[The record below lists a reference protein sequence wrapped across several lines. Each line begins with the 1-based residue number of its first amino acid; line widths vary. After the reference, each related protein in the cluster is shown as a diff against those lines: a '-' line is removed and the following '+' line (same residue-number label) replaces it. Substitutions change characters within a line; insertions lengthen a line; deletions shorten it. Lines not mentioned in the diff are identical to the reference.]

1 MIKIT
6 KRKIKEL
13 TCAAMID
20 ENKRMQSERNKKHR
34 EKFEGERESRKGTN
48 FWKVGITDVAPTK
61 NVSFFSL
68 SGEVR

>member
-1 MIKIT
+1 
-6 KRKIKEL
+6 
-13 TCAAMID
+13 MID

>member
-1 MIKIT
+1 MRDDEVKAS
-6 KRKIKEL
+6 EES
-13 TCAAMID
+13 D